1 MRKKIQNDSG
11 FTFIE
16 VIVAMVIIMIG
27 LIPLL
32 GLFNS
37 GLKNYDRSTKTTVAL
52 HIAEEEIEAL
62 GEKNLSTFVENTN
75 WSPVSGF
82 NGYEYKNK
90 VTYVPHDT
98 QDGKPVDFY
107 QIEVWVKWV
116 SLGQEQE
123 ILLKNYTAGKQAE

>member
-1 MRKKIQNDSG
+1 MNRKNYNDAG
-11 FTFIE
+11 FTFVEI
-16 VIVAMVIIMIG
+16 IVAMVIIMIG
-27 LIPLL
+27 VIPLL
-32 GLFNS
+32 GLFS
-37 GLKNYDRSTKTTVAL
+37 SSLRNYDRSTKTTVAL

-62 GEKNLSTFVENTN
+62 GEEDLSTFVETTN

-90 VTYVPHDT
+90 VTYVPYDT
-98 QDGKPVDFY
+98 EDGKPVDFY